1 MQESMYSGLFGALT
15 NEYRMANIANNLA
28 NVNTAGYKRDVLS
41 FKDTFQ
47 MFAHDVVMEPVNNLR
62 SQKLLPDPQHMAR
75 PRIAA
80 TKTDFSQGAMK
91 YTGNPLDIAI
101 AGEGFFTFQANGENF
116 YSRDGHFIV
125 NAEGQLVTPQGFSV
139 LGAGGAELTI
149 PAGTKDIHLASDGTL
164 FADAEI
170 VGQIQIRTVDNLE
183 GLQKVGQNL
192 YRIRDGSGAAE
203 IDAPERTTLEQ
214 GYIETANVE
223 VVYEMVNMIEAQ
235 RQFEAYQK
243 VMQTSDALDRE
254 ATNKIGRGRG

>member
-28 NVNTAGYKRDVLS
+28 NVNTNGYKRDVLS

-47 MFAHDVVMEPVNNLR
+47 MMAHDIVMEPVNNIR
-62 SQKLLPDPQHMAR
+62 SEKLFPDPQHMAR

-80 TKTDFSQGAMK
+80 SKTDYSQGAMK
-91 YTGNPLDIAI
+91 YTGNPLDVAI
-101 AGEGFFTFQANGENF
+101 AGEGFFTFQRDGQNF
-116 YSRDGHFIV
+116 LSRDGHFV
-125 NAEGQLVTPQGFSV
+125 LDSEGRLVTPQGSAV
-139 LGAGGAELTI
+139 LGAGGTEMSV
-149 PAGTKDIHLASDGTL
+149 PAGTKVVHLASDGTL
-164 FADAEI
+164 FADGEV
-170 VGQIQIRTVDNLE
+170 VGQIQLSTVNDLE

-203 IDAPERTTLEQ
+203 VDAPTRTTLEQ

-254 ATNKIGRGRG
+254 ATTKIGRGR

>member
-28 NVNTAGYKRDVLS
+28 NVNTAGYKRDVIS

-62 SQKLLPDPQHMAR
+62 SQKLFPDPQHMAR

-101 AGEGFFTFQANGENF
+101 AGEGFFTFRVNGENL
-116 YSRDGHFIV
+116 YRRDGHFVV
-125 NAEGQLVTPQGFSV
+125 NSEGQLMTPQGFSV
-139 LGAGGAELTI
+139 LGTGGTELAI

-214 GYIETANVE
+214 GYMETANVE

>member
-47 MFAHDVVMEPVNNLR
+47 MFAHDVVMEPVNNIR
-62 SQKLLPDPQHMAR
+62 SEKLFPDPQHMAR

-80 TKTDFSQGAMK
+80 SKTDFSQGAMK

-116 YSRDGHFIV
+116 YSRDGHFV
-125 NAEGQLVTPQGFSV
+125 VDSEGRLMTPQGFSV
-139 LGAGGAELTI
+139 LGAGGTELSI
-149 PAGTKDIHLASDGTL
+149 PAGTKNIHLASDGNL
-164 FADAEI
+164 FADDQI
-170 VGQIQIRTVDNLE
+170 VGRIQVTTVDNLE

-203 IDAPERTTLEQ
+203 IEAPERTTLEQ
-214 GYIETANVE
+214 GYMETANVE
-223 VVYEMVNMIEAQ
+223 VVSLMVNMIEAQ

>member
-1 MQESMYSGLFGALT
+1 MQESMFSGLFGALT

-28 NVNTAGYKRDVLS
+28 NVNTAGYKRDVIS
-41 FKDTFQ
+41 FKDTFR
-47 MFAHDVVMEPVNNLR
+47 MFAHDVVMEPVNNIR
-62 SQKLLPDPQHMAR
+62 SQKLFPDPQHMAR
-75 PRIAA
+75 PRIA
-80 TKTDFSQGAMK
+80 TSKTDFSQGAMK

-116 YSRDGHFIV
+116 YSRDGHFV
-125 NAEGQLVTPQGFSV
+125 LDSGGRLMTPQGFSV
-139 LGAGGAELTI
+139 LGAGGTELSI
-149 PAGTKDIHLASDGTL
+149 PAGTKNVPLASDGTL

-170 VGQIQIRTVDNLE
+170 VGQIQVTTVDNLE

-192 YRIRDGSGAAE
+192 YRIREGSGAAE
-203 IDAPERTTLEQ
+203 VEAPQRTTLEQ
-214 GYIETANVE
+214 GYMETANVE

-254 ATNKIGRGRG
+254 ATTKIGRGR

>member
-28 NVNTAGYKRDVLS
+28 NVNTAGYKRDVIS

-62 SQKLLPDPQHMAR
+62 SQKLFPDPQHMAR

-80 TKTDFSQGAMK
+80 SKTDFSQGAMK

-116 YSRDGHFIV
+116 YSRDGHFVV
-125 NAEGQLVTPQGFSV
+125 NSEGQLMTPQGFTV
-139 LGAGGAELTI
+139 LGTGGTELAI

-170 VGQIQIRTVDNLE
+170 VGQIQVTTVDNLE

-214 GYIETANVE
+214 GYMETANVE

-254 ATNKIGRGRG
+254 ATSKIGRGRG

>member
-28 NVNTAGYKRDVLS
+28 NVNTAGYKRDVIS

-62 SQKLLPDPQHMAR
+62 SQKLFPDPQHMAR

-214 GYIETANVE
+214 GYMETANVE